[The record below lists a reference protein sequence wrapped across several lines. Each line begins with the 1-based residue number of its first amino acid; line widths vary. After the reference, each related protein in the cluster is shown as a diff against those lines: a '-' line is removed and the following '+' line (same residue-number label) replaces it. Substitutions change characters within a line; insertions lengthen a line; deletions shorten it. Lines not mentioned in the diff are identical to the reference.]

1 MDPIKHFITN
11 HKTDGWDVCDGME
24 KAAWMDGIDGNVYR
38 WSGCNDGIHGCTEHA
53 RMHRLTDHGSMDPW
67 IYGIDW
73 ICNDVWMHCRIFIE
87 WIMLTSSGIRI
98 SPGIFHVSHN
108 HNRLDL
114 LLVPSGMRKRKLR
127 TG

>member
-24 KAAWMDGIDGNVYR
+24 NVAWMDGIDGNVYR

-73 ICNDVWMHCRIFIE
+73 IATTYGCIAEFLLIGLTDCN
-87 WIMLTSSGIRI
+87 
-98 SPGIFHVSHN
+98 PYA
-108 HNRLDL
+108 DL
-114 LLVPSGMRKRKLR
+114 IWHSN
-127 TG
+127 